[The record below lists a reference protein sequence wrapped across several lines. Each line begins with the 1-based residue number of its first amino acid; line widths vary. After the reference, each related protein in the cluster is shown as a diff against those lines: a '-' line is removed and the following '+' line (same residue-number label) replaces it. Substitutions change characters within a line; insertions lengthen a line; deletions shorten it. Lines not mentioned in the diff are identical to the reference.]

1 MYIYTVCIY
10 IYIYNIKLYIYIII
24 IIIIII
30 IYYISYL
37 ILSYIIFYYIIL
49 YYNIYI
55 YIYIQAMAP
64 ISFRFGRKLQ
74 NGRLVLGSESSNL
87 AIWWTTNIEISP

>member
-1 MYIYTVCIY
+1 M
-10 IYIYNIKLYIYIII
+10 YIYNIILYIHIYILL
-24 IIIIII
+24 
-30 IYYISYL
+30 YYNIYL
-37 ILSYIIFYYIIL
+37 ILYYIIFDYIIL
-49 YYNIYI
+49 YYNI

>member
-1 MYIYTVCIY
+1 M
-10 IYIYNIKLYIYIII
+10 YIYNIKLYIYIYIIFI

-37 ILSYIIFYYIIL
+37 ILSYIILYFIIL
-49 YYNIYI
+49 YYIIIYI

>member
-1 MYIYTVCIY
+1 M
-10 IYIYNIKLYIYIII
+10 YIYNIILYIHIYIYYYYIII
-24 IIIIII
+24 
-30 IYYISYL
+30 Y
-37 ILSYIIFYYIIL
+37 ILSYIILYLIIL
-49 YYNIYI
+49 YYIII